1 MKVVRLSGCC
11 HGHTIH
17 LSGLCKNGLKYNN
30 IPRLL
35 TMEVDLDSI
44 RERKEKEDYGQ

>member
-1 MKVVRLSGCC
+1 MKKVRLSGCC

-17 LSGLCKNGLKYNN
+17 LSGLCKNGLNYHH

-35 TMEVDLDSI
+35 TMVVDLDSI
-44 RERKEKEDYGQ
+44 RERKPGEKK